1 MMTDA
6 ERPLAR
12 SVELPEWLAA
22 RLARVAQSQGITLA
36 QAAEYLLRRG
46 LEQFEM
52 PPAIREGT
60 AQRAGAGRDPRLDWW
75 REARFGL
82 FIHWGLYALPAGE
95 WRGERIPGIGEWIMY
110 RARIPVREYEALA
123 KDFNPVHF
131 NAAEWVSLAKRAGLK
146 YITITAKHHDGFC
159 MFDTALTDYNIVKAT
174 PFGRDP
180 MKELA
185 AECQKQGLRLCFY
198 YSQTQDWHHPNGDG
212 NDWDFDPAAKD
223 FAGYL
228 RNYVQPQVREL
239 LTQYGPIGLIWF
251 DTPKGITP
259 EQSRELLDL
268 VHSLQPDCLV
278 SGRLGNALGDYAQ
291 AGDNRIPEAAVASDW
306 ETPATINDTWGFK
319 WYDENWKSVPDLVH
333 KLVDIVSKGGNY
345 LLNVGPTAEGAI
357 PQASVDRLLA
367 MGRWLDVN
375 GEAIY
380 GTRPGP
386 VQGQEGYRST
396 RKGNVVYLHV
406 LEWPHD
412 GRIAVRGVSERVR
425 AAAVLGAP
433 QAGALACHQEGDAL
447 TILGPGAAPDP
458 VATVIALS
466 LAE

>member
-212 NDWDFDPAAKD
+212 NDWDFDPGAKD